1 MILCFYLSL
10 VTASMSFTITETK
23 IFAPLR
29 LWMKSR
35 SRFFGDLLSCG
46 YCLGHWIAL
55 ILVILFKP
63 TLFQTWWLLDYF
75 FVILIIAWVA
85 GFQWALMCL
94 VMKTAGK

>member
-1 MILCFYLSL
+1 MIQCFYLSL
-10 VTASMSFTITETK
+10 VTAGISFTITETK
-23 IFAPLR
+23 IFAAFR
-29 LWMKSR
+29 QWIKSR
-35 SRFFGDLLSCG
+35 SVFFGDLFSCG

-63 TLFQTWWLLDYF
+63 NLFQTWWLLDYF
-75 FVILIIAWVA
+75 FAVIVIAWLA